1 MEISVLTTNR
11 DRPSVGVAE
20 PSRDSALVLDRNH
33 TEYSVVVIV
42 RGRGVTPLGVREL
55 LLTPMGLVGLFLFT
69 LVFAT
74 TANILF
80 HINHLNFISMS
91 CPSSHHKQ
99 CH

>member
-11 DRPSVGVAE
+11 DRPFVGVAE
-20 PSRDSALVLDRNH
+20 PSRDSTLVLDRNH

-69 LVFAT
+69 LLLSLQRQQIFY
-74 TANILF
+74 
-80 HINHLNFISMS
+80 FISTI
-91 CPSSHHKQ
+91 
-99 CH
+99 